1 MLTISALAKKFN
13 LSRSTVLYYER
24 EGLLKPAARGGNGYR
39 LYGQKE
45 LEKLALIVD
54 YRALGVPISDVA
66 ILLEGDGEQKKILQE
81 QLRRLQEEIERLHQQ
96 QLAILKFIKQPDIAE
111 GSMVTKERWTEIM
124 RAAGLNDGDMHNWHS
139 QFEKLEPKAHQEFLE
154 SLQIEAGEVT
164 RIREWSQ
171 S

>member
-1 MLTISALAKKFN
+1 MLTISALAKKVN

-24 EGLLKPAARGGNGYR
+24 EGLLIPAVRDGNGYR

-45 LEKLALIVD
+45 LTKLALIVD
-54 YRALGVPISDVA
+54 YRALGVPVSEIA

-96 QLAILKFIKQPDIAE
+96 QLAILRFIKQPDIAE
-111 GSMVTKERWTEIM
+111 DSMVTKERWTGIM
-124 RAAGLNDGDMHNWHS
+124 RVAGLDETDMHNWHV
-139 QFEKLEPKAHQEFLE
+139 QFERLEPKAHQAFLE
-154 SLQIEAGEVT
+154 SLQIEADEVT